1 MKVERRIVFL
11 MDKTPIY
18 TSFDLGRVVE
28 FQTIFPR
35 CAMPKI
41 SKCLRGFRRDQM
53 FGGLLSN
60 LVNKVVNKPFYNPNY
75 RGEEK
80 DIDAL
85 RFFLS
90 GENIDLIKKSID
102 SLYQVAQREQ
112 QDISHYLG
120 ATEESALYLAREIM
134 AMGDADDDRSRAKV
148 EKEYLKA
155 LLAANTITLQKGR
168 SKRKRDTDD
177 IEMYLAETF
186 VSQFGSVDFL
196 YPNRQLLITSQ
207 TVKCIRFFE
216 YATQD
221 PFLSPLVQ
229 DFCDYYGIKE
239 WWIYPKAL
247 WSVFGITRG
256 KAGIINVGNIAMKE
270 AAQYIS
276 VIDKSSIPCNRI
288 IPKNENVDYTAFRAK
303 PLVKIV
309 EDEYVIFNFQ
319 LLIERIYSGL
329 YFDFRMLAEARGI
342 DRSEFKRQFST
353 GFSEQ
358 SLFCGVLKGALK
370 NHFDV
375 MMTDEECLNHDKSK
389 DARNVSKPDFYARK
403 GNIVLLFENKDMLF
417 AQDTKEYGSLEQL
430 VAFIKTR
437 LYKNE
442 KGKPEGVLQLMN
454 LVSKIRSGEFQ
465 KRWDEDC
472 PRDAVVYPVLV
483 VPEAKFTTQGVK
495 NLLQR
500 WQVESGVAMDNVK
513 PVAFTDLGTLCLFQH
528 EFADNNIVSYLEDY
542 YKQSD
547 FSHFEKSHD
556 FNDVPNVMMS
566 FSDYLCHTHNRTLSK
581 FGDEWVEYIKRGE

>member
-1 MKVERRIVFL
+1 
-11 MDKTPIY
+11 
-18 TSFDLGRVVE
+18 
-28 FQTIFPR
+28 
-35 CAMPKI
+35 
-41 SKCLRGFRRDQM
+41 M

-60 LVNKVVNKPFYNPNY
+60 LANKVVNRPFYNPNY
-75 RGEEK
+75 RGKEK

-90 GENIDLIKKSID
+90 GENIELIKKSID
-102 SLYQVAQREQ
+102 SLYQIAQKER

-134 AMGDADDDRSRAKV
+134 AMQDADEYRSRGKV
-148 EKEYLKA
+148 EKEFLKA

-196 YPNRQLLITSQ
+196 YSNRQLLITSQ
-207 TVKCIRFFE
+207 TAKCIRFFE
-216 YATQD
+216 YATKD
-221 PFLSPLVQ
+221 PFLRPLVQ
-229 DFCDYYGIKE
+229 DFCNYYGIKE
-239 WWIYPKAL
+239 WWIYPKAF
-247 WSVFGITRG
+247 WSVFGMTRG
-256 KAGIINVGNIAMKE
+256 KAGIVKVGNIAMKE
-270 AAQYIS
+270 VAQYIS
-276 VIDKSSIPCNRI
+276 VIDKSSIPCSKI
-288 IPKNENVDYTAFRAK
+288 IPKKENVDYTAFRAK
-303 PLVKIV
+303 PLVKIA
-309 EDEYVIFNFQ
+309 EDEYVVFNFQ

-329 YFDFRMLAEARGI
+329 YFDFRMFAGARGI
-342 DRSEFKRQFST
+342 DKSEFKRHFST
-353 GFSEQ
+353 LFSEQ
-358 SLFCGVLKGALK
+358 SLFCGVLKEALK
-370 NHFDV
+370 NHLDV
-375 MMTDEECLNHDKSK
+375 LMTDEDCLNHDKSK

-403 GNIVLLFENKDMLF
+403 GKVVLLFENKDILF
-417 AQDTKEYGSLEQL
+417 AQETKEYGSLEQL
-430 VAFIKTR
+430 VSFIKTR

-483 VPEAKFTTQGVK
+483 VPEVKFTMHGVK

-500 WQVESGVAMDNVK
+500 WQKEAGIAMDNVK
-513 PVAFTDLGTLCLFQH
+513 PVAFMDLGTLCLFQH

-547 FSHFEKSHD
+547 FSYFEKSHD
-556 FNDVPNVMMS
+556 YNDVPNVMMS
-566 FSDYLCHTHNRTLSK
+566 FSDYLCHTHNSTLSK
-581 FGDEWVEYIKRGE
+581 FGDEWAEYIKRDE

>member
-1 MKVERRIVFL
+1 
-11 MDKTPIY
+11 MDNTPIY
-18 TSFDLGRVVE
+18 TSFDLGRIVE
-28 FQTIFPR
+28 FNTIFPR

-75 RGEEK
+75 RGDEK

-102 SLYQVAQREQ
+102 SLYQIAQKER

-134 AMGDADDDRSRAKV
+134 ATEDADDSRSRGKV
-148 EKEYLKA
+148 EKEFLKA

-168 SKRKRDTDD
+168 SKGKRDTDD
-177 IEMYLAETF
+177 LEMYLAETF

-229 DFCDYYGIKE
+229 DFCNYYGIKE

-276 VIDKSSIPCNRI
+276 VIDKSSIPCSKI

-303 PLVKIV
+303 PLVKIA
-309 EDEYVIFNFQ
+309 ENEYVVFNFQ
-319 LLIERIYSGL
+319 LL
-329 YFDFRMLAEARGI
+329 
-342 DRSEFKRQFST
+342 
-353 GFSEQ
+353 
-358 SLFCGVLKGALK
+358 
-370 NHFDV
+370 
-375 MMTDEECLNHDKSK
+375 
-389 DARNVSKPDFYARK
+389 
-403 GNIVLLFENKDMLF
+403 
-417 AQDTKEYGSLEQL
+417 
-430 VAFIKTR
+430 
-437 LYKNE
+437 
-442 KGKPEGVLQLMN
+442 
-454 LVSKIRSGEFQ
+454 RSGEFQ
-465 KRWDEDC
+465 KRWDEEC
-472 PRDAVVYPVLV
+472 PRDAVVCPVLV
-483 VPEAKFTTQGVK
+483 APEVKFTTQGVK

-500 WQVESGVAMDNVK
+500 WQNESGISMDNVK

-528 EFADNNIVSYLEDY
+528 EFANKTILSYLEDY
-542 YKQSD
+542 YMQSD
-547 FSHFEKSHD
+547 FSNFEKSND
-556 FNDVPNVMMS
+556 FNDVPNVLMS
-566 FSDYLCHTHNRTLSK
+566 FSDYLCHTHNNTLSK
-581 FGDEWVEYIKRGE
+581 FGDEWAEYIKRGE